1 MWFKNK
7 LLVTVVPFLTTFLF
21 VGSGFGVWVFY
32 SSEAGDLSQ
41 EVGIPINIS
50 SKANLGHFAKDHD
63 NQDFP
68 TFMLF
73 EEGNSSTDLNEGLE
87 FYKSVYSDITKQNE
101 LVKNDEIKVIFHRE
115 VNDFTLPSDIR
126 FVLGAKI
133 SILTDTSINP
143 NAVPLSKYVTI
154 SSNLYANNNFVNLL
168 DYYPYT
174 VSKEDFDKGTGYE
187 GLKIQEYVITI
198 NLGDIF
204 AYASEAVKPNTLT
217 KYTTLYNDFIN
228 YSEYWKINIE
238 FSARFEG
245 TNG

>member
-7 LLVTVVPFLTTFLF
+7 LLVTVLPFLTTFLF

-50 SKANLGHFAKDHD
+50 SKANLGHFAKDHA

-87 FYKSVYSDITKQNE
+87 FYKLVYSDITKKNE

-174 VSKEDFDKGTGYE
+174 VKEDVDKATGYE

-228 YSEYWKINIE
+228 YSKYRKINIE

-245 TNG
+245 ING

>member
-7 LLVTVVPFLTTFLF
+7 LLVTVLPFLTTFLF

-41 EVGIPINIS
+41 NVGIPIQIS
-50 SKANLGHFAKDHD
+50 SKANLGHFANAHAD
-63 NQDFP
+63 QVFP

-87 FYKSVYSDITKQNE
+87 FYKSTYSDVTNKYE
-101 LVKNDEIKVIFHRE
+101 LVKNDEINVIFHRE
-115 VNDFTLPSDIR
+115 VNDFTLPSDVR
-126 FVLGAKI
+126 FVLGARI

-174 VSKEDFDKGTGYE
+174 VSDPFIDQASGYE
-187 GLKIQEYVITI
+187 GLNVQEYVVTI
-198 NLGDIF
+198 NLSDIF
-204 AYASEAVKPNTLT
+204 AYTSDEVKPNTLT
-217 KYTTLYNDFIN
+217 KYTTLYQDFTK
-228 YSEYWKINIE
+228 YGKYWTIDIE
-238 FSARFEG
+238 FTARFEG
-245 TNG
+245 TNA

>member
-7 LLVTVVPFLTTFLF
+7 LLVTVLPFLTTFLF

-50 SKANLGHFAKDHD
+50 SKANLGHFANTHD

-87 FYKSVYSDITKQNE
+87 FYKLVYSDKTKQDE

-133 SILTDTSINP
+133 SILTDTSTDP

-174 VSKEDFDKGTGYE
+174 VSEDVDKATGYE

-245 TNG
+245 ING

>member
-7 LLVTVVPFLTTFLF
+7 LLVTVLPFLTTFLF

-41 EVGIPINIS
+41 EVGIPIQIS
-50 SKANLGHFAKDHD
+50 SKANLGPFANAHAD
-63 NQDFP
+63 QVFP

-73 EEGNSSTDLNEGLE
+73 EEGTSSTDLNEGLE
-87 FYKSVYSDITKQNE
+87 FYKSTYSDVTNKNE
-101 LVKNDEIKVIFHRE
+101 LVKNDQIKVVFHRE

-126 FVLGAKI
+126 FVLGARI

-154 SSNLYANNNFVNLL
+154 SSKLYANNNFVNLL

-174 VSKEDFDKGTGYE
+174 VSDPFIDPATGYE

-204 AYASEAVKPNTLT
+204 SYASEAVKPNTLT
-217 KYTTLYNDFIN
+217 KYTTLYNDFMN
-228 YSEYWKINIE
+228 YSKYWKIKIE
-238 FSARFEG
+238 FTARFEG
-245 TNG
+245 ING

>member
-7 LLVTVVPFLTTFLF
+7 LLVTVLPFLTTFLF

-50 SKANLGHFAKDHD
+50 SKANLGHFANAHD

-87 FYKSVYSDITKQNE
+87 FYKSVYSDITKKNE
-101 LVKNDEIKVIFHRE
+101 LDKNDEIKVIFHRE
-115 VNDFTLPSDIR
+115 VNNFTLPSDIR

-133 SILTDTSINP
+133 SILTDTSTDQ

-174 VSKEDFDKGTGYE
+174 VSDPFVDNATGYE

-217 KYTTLYNDFIN
+217 KYTTLYQDFTK
-228 YSEYWKINIE
+228 YGKYWKINIE

-245 TNG
+245 ING

>member
-1 MWFKNK
+1 M
-7 LLVTVVPFLTTFLF
+7 
-21 VGSGFGVWVFY
+21 
-32 SSEAGDLSQ
+32 
-41 EVGIPINIS
+41 
-50 SKANLGHFAKDHD
+50 
-63 NQDFP
+63 
-68 TFMLF
+68 
-73 EEGNSSTDLNEGLE
+73 
-87 FYKSVYSDITKQNE
+87 
-101 LVKNDEIKVIFHRE
+101 
-115 VNDFTLPSDIR
+115 NDFALPSDIK

-174 VSKEDFDKGTGYE
+174 VKEDVDKATGYE

-228 YSEYWKINIE
+228 YSQYWKINIE

-245 TNG
+245 ING

>member
-7 LLVTVVPFLTTFLF
+7 LLVTVLPFLTTFLF

-50 SKANLGHFAKDHD
+50 SKANLGHFAAEH
-63 NQDFP
+63 NSQNFP

-87 FYKSVYSDITKQNE
+87 FYKLVYSDITKQNE
-101 LVKNDEIKVIFHRE
+101 LDKNDEIEVIFHRE
-115 VNDFTLPSDIR
+115 VNDFTLPSDIK

-174 VSKEDFDKGTGYE
+174 VSDPFVDKATGYE

-217 KYTTLYNDFIN
+217 KYTTLYNDFMN

-245 TNG
+245 ING

>member
-7 LLVTVVPFLTTFLF
+7 LLVTVLPFLTTFLF

-41 EVGIPINIS
+41 NVGIPINIS
-50 SKANLGHFAKDHD
+50 SKANLGHFANAHAD
-63 NQDFP
+63 QVFP

-87 FYKSVYSDITKQNE
+87 FYKSTYSDVTNKYE
-101 LVKNDEIKVIFHRE
+101 LVKNDEINVIFHRE
-115 VNDFTLPSDIR
+115 VNDFTLPSDVR
-126 FVLGAKI
+126 FVLGARI

-168 DYYPYT
+168 DYYPYI
-174 VSKEDFDKGTGYE
+174 VSDPFIDQASGYE
-187 GLKIQEYVITI
+187 GLNVQEYVVTI
-198 NLGDIF
+198 NLSDIF
-204 AYASEAVKPNTLT
+204 AYTSDEVKPNTLT
-217 KYTTLYNDFIN
+217 KYTTLYKDFMN
-228 YSEYWKINIE
+228 NNKYWKINIE
-238 FSARFEG
+238 FTARFEG
-245 TNG
+245 ING

>member
-7 LLVTVVPFLTTFLF
+7 LLVTVLPFLTTFLF

-50 SKANLGHFAKDHD
+50 SKANLGHFANTHD

-87 FYKSVYSDITKQNE
+87 FYKLVYSDKTKQDE

-133 SILTDTSINP
+133 SILTDTSTDP

-174 VSKEDFDKGTGYE
+174 ISEDIDKGAGYE

-217 KYTTLYNDFIN
+217 KYTTLYNDFKN
-228 YSEYWKINIE
+228 YSKYRKINIE

-245 TNG
+245 ING

>member
-1 MWFKNK
+1 MRFKNK
-7 LLVTVVPFLTTFLF
+7 LLVTVLPFLTTFLF

-50 SKANLGHFAKDHD
+50 SKANLGHFANAHYK
-63 NQDFP
+63 QDFP

-87 FYKSVYSDITKQNE
+87 FYKLVYSDITKQNE

-133 SILTDTSINP
+133 SILTDTSTDQ

-174 VSKEDFDKGTGYE
+174 ISEDIDKGAGYE
-187 GLKIQEYVITI
+187 GLEIQEYVITI

-217 KYTTLYNDFIN
+217 KYTTLYNDFIK
-228 YSEYWKINIE
+228 YSKYWKINIE

-245 TNG
+245 ING

>member
-7 LLVTVVPFLTTFLF
+7 LLVVVLPFLATFLF
-21 VGSGFGVWVFY
+21 VGSGFGVWVFI
-32 SSEAGDLSQ
+32 SSETGSLSQ

-50 SKANLGHFAKDHD
+50 SKANLGHFATEH
-63 NQDFP
+63 NSQDFP

-87 FYKSVYSDITKQNE
+87 FYKSVYSDISKQNE
-101 LVKNDEIKVIFHRE
+101 LVKNDEIEVIFHRE
-115 VNDFTLPSDIR
+115 VNDFTLPSDVK
-126 FVLGAKI
+126 FVLGARI

-154 SSNLYANNNFVNLL
+154 SSKLYANNNFVNLL

-174 VSKEDFDKGTGYE
+174 VSDEPTDCGSEYE
-187 GLKIQEYVITI
+187 GLKVEEYKVII

-204 AYASEAVKPNTLT
+204 AYTSEAVKPNTLT
-217 KYTTLYNDFIN
+217 KYTTLYNDFNN
-228 YSEYWKINIE
+228 YSQYWKINIE
-238 FSARFEG
+238 FIARFEG
-245 TNG
+245 ING

>member
-7 LLVTVVPFLTTFLF
+7 LLVTVLPFLTTFLF

-50 SKANLGHFAKDHD
+50 SKANLGHFANDHA
-63 NQDFP
+63 NRVL
-68 TFMLF
+68 LF

-87 FYKSVYSDITKQNE
+87 FYKLVYSDITKQNE
-101 LVKNDEIKVIFHRE
+101 LVKNDEIEVIFHRE

-133 SILTDTSINP
+133 SILTDTSTDP

-174 VSKEDFDKGTGYE
+174 ISEDIDKGAGYE

-228 YSEYWKINIE
+228 YSKYRKINIE

-245 TNG
+245 ING

>member
-7 LLVTVVPFLTTFLF
+7 LLVTVLPFLTTFLF

-50 SKANLGHFAKDHD
+50 SKANLGHFANDHA
-63 NQDFP
+63 NRVL
-68 TFMLF
+68 LF

-87 FYKSVYSDITKQNE
+87 FYKLVYSDKTKQNE

-115 VNDFTLPSDIR
+115 VNDFTLPSDIK

-133 SILTDTSINP
+133 SILTDTSTDP

-154 SSNLYANNNFVNLL
+154 SSKLYVNNNFVNLL

-217 KYTTLYNDFIN
+217 KYTTLYNDFIK
-228 YSEYWKINIE
+228 YSKYWKINIE

-245 TNG
+245 ING

>member
-7 LLVTVVPFLTTFLF
+7 LLVTVLPFLTTFLF
-21 VGSGFGVWVFY
+21 VSSGFGVWVFY

-50 SKANLGHFAKDHD
+50 SKANLGHFANVHD
-63 NQDFP
+63 KQDFP

-87 FYKSVYSDITKQNE
+87 FYKLVSSDITKQDE

-115 VNDFTLPSDIR
+115 MNNFTLPSDIK
-126 FVLGAKI
+126 FVLKTKI
-133 SILTDTSINP
+133 SILTDTSKNP

-174 VSKEDFDKGTGYE
+174 VSDPDFDKATGYE

-228 YSEYWKINIE
+228 YSQYRKINIE

>member
-1 MWFKNK
+1 MRFKNK
-7 LLVTVVPFLTTFLF
+7 LLVTVLPFLTTFLF

-50 SKANLGHFAKDHD
+50 SKANLGHFANDHA
-63 NQDFP
+63 NRVL
-68 TFMLF
+68 LF

-87 FYKSVYSDITKQNE
+87 FYKSDYSDITKQNE
-101 LVKNDEIKVIFHRE
+101 LVKNDEIEVIFHRE
-115 VNDFTLPSDIR
+115 VNDFTLPSDVK

-133 SILTDTSINP
+133 SILTDTSTDP

-154 SSNLYANNNFVNLL
+154 SSNLYVNNNFVNLL

-174 VSKEDFDKGTGYE
+174 VSDPFDDKATGYE
-187 GLKIQEYVITI
+187 GLEIQEYVITI

-228 YSEYWKINIE
+228 YSKYWKINIE
-238 FSARFEG
+238 FSARFEV

>member
-7 LLVTVVPFLTTFLF
+7 LLVTVLPFLTTFLF

-50 SKANLGHFAKDHD
+50 SKANLGHFANTHD
-63 NQDFP
+63 KQDFP

-87 FYKSVYSDITKQNE
+87 FYKLVYSDKTKQDE

-133 SILTDTSINP
+133 SILTDTSTDP

-174 VSKEDFDKGTGYE
+174 ISEDIDKGAGYE

-228 YSEYWKINIE
+228 YSKYRKINIE

-245 TNG
+245 ING